1 MKDLFSFFTNL
12 PQINKIVFFIGLIGI
27 IVGGVGINLSHDE
40 SMVRLFDNIHWTSGT
55 VAAAVLAFFGYYHS
69 RFSSSQKIA
78 YWFFL
83 GFTGYALGQ
92 IIWDIQAL
100 NSYGAFPSPSDLF
113 YLWLGPCIAMALY
126 YEVHSQNKKVN
137 QTVFWFDLLALTVAA
152 LTLILVSYLPR
163 TGGLDIFSMM
173 VLVSYPITLLIPVM
187 MVILMI
193 PSMRLHLNSRLS
205 LFLIGITVTAWSWMH
220 WNSMALDGVATN
232 GAWFNITF
240 SIAILIAGLVVSD
253 WKLTFFENEKF
264 DRFSEAFLRF
274 LPIVT
279 VIFSSIAIVIVGS
292 NPLSSA
298 LTEQLVYLGGA
309 IVIVLAIF
317 RQSRL
322 LQERE
327 QLLEAQSE
335 VLKSTNLIKTIIQTV
350 PLRIFWKDRNLNYLG
365 CNDLFAR
372 DAGFE
377 HSEQMI
383 GKNDFEMGWRDQAE
397 LYRGD
402 DFRVIESGQATLGYE
417 EPQTTPDGN
426 QIWLRTSKVPLI
438 DTFTGEAIGI
448 LGIYDDITLQYQT
461 TERLNFA
468 LYGASDGLWDWN
480 MQTNAVYYSPRWFQ
494 MLGYQ
499 YGDFPGTLD
508 TWGTLIHPEDKEQT
522 LSQIGDYLEGRLD
535 KFEIEFRM
543 KHKDG
548 YWVDILSRAKFA
560 TDDQG
565 NILEPHRLVG
575 THVDISERKKAA
587 EQLKKSEESF
597 RSLFDSLVEAVY
609 VQDENGTF
617 LAVNEGASRMYL
629 RPKEWFVGKNPMDVS
644 APEKN
649 DLDALI
655 PLHAKAFSGEA
666 QTFEFWGI
674 RSNGVIFP
682 KEVHQTKGEWF
693 GHKVVFTVAIDI
705 SERKRQ
711 QKQLEQ
717 IAHYDALTN
726 LPNRLLLSDRLHHTL
741 TQSRRHGSIVAIIYL
756 DLDGFKEVND
766 MYGHETGDH
775 LLVAISER
783 LKQALREG
791 ETLSRLGGDEFVA
804 ICHNLH
810 DTSDIKPVLDRLLLA
825 ASTPITVDSSE
836 LGVSASIGVTFYP
849 QKEEIDA
856 DQLIRQADQAMYA
869 AKQSGKNRYHIFDAE
884 HDRILRV
891 KHEKVE
897 RIQQALK
904 NSEFILYYQPKI
916 NMRTGEL
923 ICAEALIRWQHP
935 GQGLILP
942 LEFLPIIENHPL
954 AVEIGEWVINEAISQ
969 IERWQKL
976 GLALPVSVNVGS
988 RQLLQGD
995 FTQRL
1000 EVILAQH
1007 KSFDSSL
1014 LEIEILETS
1023 ALENLNQAS
1032 QIIEECKTIGVCF
1045 ALDDFGTG
1053 YSSLTYLK
1061 QLPVRTL
1068 KIDQSFVRDMLDDR
1082 DDLAILEGIIGLAK
1096 AFGREVI
1103 AEGVET
1109 HEHGEKLLMLGC
1121 ELAQG
1126 YGIARP
1132 MSPENMFEWSQRWE
1146 KDHKWLV

>member
-12 PQINKIVFFIGLIGI
+12 PHINKIVFFIGLIGI

-100 NSYGAFPSPSDLF
+100 NSYNSFPSPSDIF

-137 QTVFWFDLLALTVAA
+137 QSVFWLDLLALVIAG

-163 TGGLDIFSMM
+163 TGGLDILSMM
-173 VLVSYPITLLIPVM
+173 VLVSYPITLLIPVL

-220 WNSMALDGVATN
+220 WNSMALDGVTTN

-240 SIAILIAGLVVSD
+240 SIAILVAGLVVSD

-279 VIFSSIAIVIVGS
+279 VIFSSIAIMIVGS

-335 VLKSTNLIKTIIQTV
+335 VLKSANLIKTIIQTV

-397 LYRGD
+397 LYRAD
-402 DFRVIESGQATLGYE
+402 DFRVIESSKATLGYE

-438 DTFTGEAIGI
+438 DTLTGETIGI
-448 LGIYDDITLQYQT
+448 LGIYDDITLQYQIA
-461 TERLNFA
+461 ER
-468 LYGASDGLWDWN
+468 
-480 MQTNAVYYSPRWFQ
+480 
-494 MLGYQ
+494 
-499 YGDFPGTLD
+499 
-508 TWGTLIHPEDKEQT
+508 
-522 LSQIGDYLEGRLD
+522 
-535 KFEIEFRM
+535 
-543 KHKDG
+543 
-548 YWVDILSRAKFA
+548 
-560 TDDQG
+560 
-565 NILEPHRLVG
+565 
-575 THVDISERKKAA
+575 
-587 EQLKKSEESF
+587 LKKSEESF
-597 RSLFDSLVEAVY
+597 RSLFDSLEEAVY

-649 DLDALI
+649 DLEALI

-804 ICHNLH
+804 ICHDLH

-825 ASTPITVDSSE
+825 ASTPITIDSSE

-849 QKEEIDA
+849 QKDEIDA

-897 RIQQALK
+897 RIHQALK

-935 GQGLILP
+935 GQGVILP

-969 IERWQKL
+969 IERWQKM
-976 GLALPVSVNVGS
+976 GLDLPVSVNVGS

-1007 KSFDSSL
+1007 KCFDSSL

-1023 ALENLNQAS
+1023 ALENVNQAS
-1032 QIIEECKTIGVCF
+1032 QIIEECKKIGVCF

-1132 MSPENMFEWSQRWE
+1132 MPPENMFEWSQRWE